1 MAGNEER
8 SKGAFATG
16 DATVGEIMEEAYS
29 CRFDANLGEVT
40 RLLVERGVSSLPVVD
55 GERRVVGFISD
66 GDIMRAIA
74 AHKTRSVFNG
84 GEATMLYFDDEP
96 LDRKA
101 RELKHRNVM
110 ELATRKVVCATP
122 RATDRQGCGIALQ
135 EEVQEAAGH
144 RRGRSADRRGA
155 PDEHHAPC
163 VRAAVRRMS

>member
-8 SKGAFATG
+8 SKGTFATG

-55 GERRVVGFISD
+55 GERRVVGFISY

-122 RATDRQGCGIALQ
+122 EQPIGR
-135 EEVQEAAGH
+135 VAGLLSKKKFKKLPVIDGD
-144 RRGRSADRRGA
+144 GRLIG
-155 PDEHHAPC
+155 
-163 VRAAVRRMS
+163 VVRRTSIMRHVFALLFGE